1 MRMRIALPL
10 AAVMLA
16 GCGAS
21 DHSRFYVLTENPAA
35 ASRATATS
43 TSNDDRP
50 RSRSAACSA
59 RSAPDGSSSQ
69 LGRDFLFRD

>member
-1 MRMRIALPL
+1 MRMHMALPL

-35 ASRATATS
+35 GLYSMWPGT
-43 TSNDDRP
+43 
-50 RSRSAACSA
+50 SAAMIV
-59 RSAPDGSSSQ
+59 
-69 LGRDFLFRD
+69 